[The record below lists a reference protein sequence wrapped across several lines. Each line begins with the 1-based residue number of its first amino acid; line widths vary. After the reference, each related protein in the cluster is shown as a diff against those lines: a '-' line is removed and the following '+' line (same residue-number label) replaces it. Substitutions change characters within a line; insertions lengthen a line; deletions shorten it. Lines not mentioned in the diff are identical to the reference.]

1 LFVSVLT
8 WHVMA
13 FLRQGYATAPMKAP
27 RPIALSTII
36 LAGILAG
43 ITVSCGEQPKPEVP
57 SPPSVAA
64 SGAAQPERPT
74 APPISADAA
83 AGGVDPSKWR
93 TSTSADDPTVFEAGG
108 LRGPKPASWVWTK
121 PSMQFRTLQYAVAGD
136 VDSIKA
142 AELIVSVFVAG
153 DGGPI
158 DANINRWK
166 GQFRKGDASPEPKLA
181 DKELGPL
188 KVKFVELEG
197 DYLAMGAPAAK
208 KDFSQIGAI
217 VQAPGR
223 NVFFR
228 LIGPKDTVEANRA
241 DFMKMIDGLMP
252 AD

>member
-1 LFVSVLT
+1 
-8 WHVMA
+8 MI
-13 FLRQGYATAPMKAP
+13 LRREGYATAHMEAL
-27 RPIALSTII
+27 RPNLVPNLVPILI
-36 LAGILAG
+36 LAF
-43 ITVSCGEQPKPEVP
+43 ITVSCGEQPKPDVP
-57 SPPSVAA
+57 SPPSAAA
-64 SGAAQPERPT
+64 SDAAQRERPP
-74 APPISADAA
+74 APPISPGAA
-83 AGGVDPSKWR
+83 AGAVDPSRWR
-93 TSTSADDPTVFEAGG
+93 TSTSADDPTVLEAGG

-121 PSMQFRTLQYAVAGD
+121 PSMQFRTLQYSVAGD
-136 VDSIKA
+136 LDSTRA
-142 AELIVSVFVAG
+142 AELIVSVFAAG

-181 DKELGPL
+181 DRELGPL

-228 LIGPKDTVEANRA
+228 LIGPKETVEANRA
-241 DFMKMIDGLMP
+241 DFMKLIDGLMP